1 MAKKKLFGNVKE
13 PRCETCA
20 LGKLSANG
28 ESVLCVQGGAVPL
41 DHSCRRYQ
49 YDPLRR
55 VPKRRPQLGDFS
67 AADFALDDVQ
77 ATPPVALPVEEA
89 TPSPEQS
96 TFEHLFAYLDEH
108 ETPDA
113 DTIRAILNK
122 TYVPETKAD
131 DEVDETSETEDE
143 TTAETDVVPDV
154 EPEAEEDPDITVES
168 ENEPESE
175 ESVELTEEE
184 WIDRI
189 VKEAVEAKTALAPD
203 NTVDIDEDLARL
215 DLKTVPDY
223 ARAPLPETN
232 APAEPLILSDDA
244 TKDVGLITDLTGKV
258 NAPLSVD
265 DLLFLPRNT
274 PSDHDDVEDLGGFT
288 PLTGNE

>member
-41 DHSCRRYQ
+41 DHHCRRYQ

-55 VPKRRPQLGDFS
+55 VPKRRPQLGEFS

-77 ATPPVALPVEEA
+77 APPVAQLPAQETVPA
-89 TPSPEQS
+89 PERS

-122 TYVPETKAD
+122 TYVPEEEAQPAPQ
-131 DEVDETSETEDE
+131 EEP
-143 TTAETDVVPDV
+143 TAETETETER
-154 EPEAEEDPDITVES
+154 EPEEAKPEEA
-168 ENEPESE
+168 EPERAPAT
-175 ESVELTEEE
+175 ESDDLSALSDDEI
-184 WIDRI
+184 IDRI
-189 VKEAVEAKTALAPD
+189 VKEAVEAKAALAPD
-203 NTVDIDEDLARL
+203 NTPAIDEDLARL
-215 DLKTVPDY
+215 DLKAVPDY
-223 ARAPLPETN
+223 ARTPLPE
-232 APAEPLILSDDA
+232 ADASAEPLILSEEGV
-244 TKDVGLITDLTGKV
+244 KELGLIPDLTGKV

-265 DLLFLPRNT
+265 DLLFLPKNT
-274 PSDHDDVEDLGGFT
+274 PSDHDAEDDLGGFT
-288 PLTGNE
+288 PLITND